1 MLGILS
7 VILIH
12 SAPFDEVAQGTAVPK
27 KDTELSLKGGR
38 TIVVREIQFSGNNA
52 IPTKQ
57 LDDLTSFYL
66 NKPIAAADLSE
77 MQQKIVSLYKSKGY
91 SQVKVLIPSKQK
103 GGVLTVSIQ
112 EGRIMSSKKPP
123 K

>member
-57 LDDLTSFYL
+57 LEDLTSFYL

-112 EGRIMSSKKPP
+112 EGRIMSSKKSPT
-123 K
+123 